1 VLNDQPSLAAAVLKS
16 CLIAVGDWRIRMVV
30 DVRVIEVGLR
40 DGLQMVSGFMST
52 DTKKRWIEQA
62 YAAGIREMQ
71 IGSFV
76 PAKRMPQFADTPE
89 IVRFARQ
96 FPGLHGAVMVPNLVG
111 AEAALNVGCDQLN
124 VPVSA
129 STAHCQA
136 NVRKT
141 PDEMV
146 DVVARINELR
156 RTVPLEHG
164 PKLKVGLAT
173 SFGCTLQGE
182 VPESEVERLAV
193 AVSAAGADS
202 ISLSDTT
209 GYANPAQVRRL
220 FRRVRLAA
228 GDKVD
233 TAHLHDTRG
242 LGLANVVAALD
253 CGVRRF
259 DGSLAGLGGCPHA
272 PGATGNIVTEDLV
285 FMLESMGYSTGIDL
299 DQLIATRTLLRE
311 ALPDKAT
318 RATWF
323 WPTTT
328 AWSWC
333 RRHSRAR
340 SPTQRRPARTT
351 KPPSAP
357 RWLRACSASTCT

>member
-1 VLNDQPSLAAAVLKS
+1 
-16 CLIAVGDWRIRMVV
+16 
-30 DVRVIEVGLR
+30 
-40 DGLQMVSGFMST
+40 MVSGFMST

-129 STAHCQA
+129 SAAHCQA

-146 DVVARINELR
+146 DVVA
-156 RTVPLEHG
+156 
-164 PKLKVGLAT
+164 
-173 SFGCTLQGE
+173 
-182 VPESEVERLAV
+182 LAV